1 MKGKSECLLPLLHTL
16 VEERAGERRFPANPP
31 PFMSQPCFLQNSDFF
46 KLTEFLAFVILMPM
60 NMTQG
65 ANAVWFTTK
74 GQVVIPLRLRK
85 QFHIEDGTKAIVEA
99 TADGIL
105 LKPVTAV
112 TIRRLRGILKR
123 KPGEKPLAGE
133 MAEHKRAEKELE
145 EAKYARTG
153 SR

>member
-1 MKGKSECLLPLLHTL
+1 MPCNTL
-16 VEERAGERRFPANPP
+16 SMNTTETAN
-31 PFMSQPCFLQNSDFF
+31 
-46 KLTEFLAFVILMPM
+46 V
-60 NMTQG
+60 
-65 ANAVWFTTK
+65 VWFTTK
-74 GQVVIPLRLRK
+74 GQVVIPRQLRK

-123 KPGEKPLAGE
+123 KPGERPLAEE

-145 EAKYARTG
+145 EAKYARSAG